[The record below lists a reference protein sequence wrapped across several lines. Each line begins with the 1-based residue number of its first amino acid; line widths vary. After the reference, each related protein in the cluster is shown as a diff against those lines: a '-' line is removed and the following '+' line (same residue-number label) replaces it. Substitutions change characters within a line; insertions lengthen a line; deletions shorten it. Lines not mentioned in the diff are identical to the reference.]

1 MEMAMNFLKDFI
13 ADGKIQGW
21 TERSIECYYYH
32 IKSYLE
38 VIGKDPRNIDTEDLR
53 KILLF
58 LDERKL
64 SNSTVE
70 KYFAALSSFYR
81 FLEYEEEISQ
91 NPIPRFRNRYLKS
104 RMKNKNNGAKRQLIT
119 IEQMRE
125 LINSILNPRDKAV
138 SIMLCKTGVRLSEL
152 VNIDI
157 DDVNWTEQSIKLKP
171 NGKRSNLTVFFD
183 DESGRILKRYVS
195 VRDDLAQANE
205 KALFINYYGERMKR
219 RGIEIMISKYA
230 QRLNLHDPAST
241 DLGRR
246 FTPHCCR
253 HWYTTHLR
261 RAGMPREHI
270 KELRGDSKT
279 ETMDVY
285 MHIDEKEL
293 MESYLAYIPQLGI

>member
-1 MEMAMNFLKDFI
+1 MNFLNDFI

-21 TERSIECYYYH
+21 TERSIEGYYYH

-53 KILLF
+53 KFLVF

-91 NPIPRFRNRYLKS
+91 NPIPRFRNRYLKN
-104 RMKNKNNGAKRQLIT
+104 RMKNKSNGVKRQLIS
-119 IEQMRE
+119 IEQMRD
-125 LINSILNPRDKAV
+125 LINSILDPRDKSVA
-138 SIMLCKTGVRLSEL
+138 IMLCKTGVRLSEL

-157 DDVNWTEQSIKLKP
+157 DDINWSEQSIKLKQ
-171 NGKRSNLTVFFD
+171 NGKRSNLLVFFD
-183 DESGRILKRYVS
+183 DEAGRILRRYVTIRS
-195 VRDDLAQANE
+195 DLAKPDE
-205 KALFINYYGERMKR
+205 RALFISYYGERLR
-219 RGIEIMISKYA
+219 RRSIEDSISKYA
-230 QRLNLHDPAST
+230 QRLGLHDPDST
-241 DLGRR
+241 DLQKR
-246 FTPHCCR
+246 FTPHCAR
-253 HWYTTHLR
+253 HWFTTHLR

-270 KELRGDSKT
+270 QELRGDSKT
-279 ETMDVY
+279 ATMDIY

-293 MESYLAYIPQLGI
+293 RESYLVHIPQLGV